1 MKKKYYSPSLDVV
14 SFKSEDVLG
23 ISGESPILEFT
34 GENTPKDPAENF
46 GSIDIF

>member
-1 MKKKYYSPSLDVV
+1 MKKKYFSPSLNVV

-23 ISGESPILEFT
+23 FSGESPILDST
-34 GENTPKDPAENF
+34 GENTPKDPAEDF